1 MAGQLVPDKDP
12 IKTYDARWEVTDHN
26 PAEILRLCAG
36 RQRQGFRRFTR
47 TPWAFP
53 RTSMPS
59 IIVGYSECLPTLAE
73 RASFSQVV
81 RGIFGIRAASRRGHQ
96 GCSPGETRGP
106 IAPLARRFLRILT
119 HFPLHLHAIWWKL
132 PTDGPPAER
141 DPRSFLT

>member
-59 IIVGYSECLPTLAE
+59 IIVGNSECLPTLAE

-106 IAPLARRFLRILT
+106 IAPLGPAIPSDSDSLPIAFARDLVETT
-119 HFPLHLHAIWWKL
+119 HRR
-132 PTDGPPAER
+132 PPG
-141 DPRSFLT
+141 